1 MSNKCILEIVYKNW
15 PDKLEAWIRVD
26 KKLEAMKNI
35 SSTENNIVLD
45 FDPDEKEVF
54 NKVMEYLVS
63 EYKTKRNPLVYLAD
77 KFAPS
82 AFMLIL
88 REAIGKI

>member
-1 MSNKCILEIVYKNW
+1 
-15 PDKLEAWIRVD
+15 
-26 KKLEAMKNI
+26 MKGG
-35 SSTENNIVLD
+35 
-45 FDPDEKEVF
+45 F

>member
-45 FDPDEKEVF
+45 FDPDERRF
-54 NKVMEYLVS
+54 Q
-63 EYKTKRNPLVYLAD
+63 
-77 KFAPS
+77 
-82 AFMLIL
+82 
-88 REAIGKI
+88 